1 MRLAI
6 AASVQSGRAL
16 RVAKSA
22 TAFAKIVICLT
33 NSQTLGELD
42 KKGRSMSVHL
52 DRSHPLAVSHM
63 LKRATTRIG
72 RVYIVVR
79 RNVQVPRSLRS
90 NLQRG
95 LSSSNFDSKM
105 PLLDSIRLL

>member
-1 MRLAI
+1 
-6 AASVQSGRAL
+6 
-16 RVAKSA
+16 
-22 TAFAKIVICLT
+22 
-33 NSQTLGELD
+33 
-42 KKGRSMSVHL
+42 MSVHL

-95 LSSSNFDSKM
+95 LVFQ
-105 PLLDSIRLL
+105 LRLQDAVVRFNSFALKKLPRFPEAPDIWRGIWSRCRRR